1 MGTQNRSRQP
11 AGTSTGGQFA
21 PGRRQEQ
28 AGGAGLT
35 PPLDYREAELLDA
48 GWKQVDASSGGGRAF
63 VSPVE
68 RSSEQ
73 IGDIEYGE
81 AQGITVAHIERGGD
95 DGIDP
100 LHRRRFAFAVV
111 PDDPD
116 FDPEDPDERPPL
128 EVLMIDG
135 RCESWVATDIGSG
148 PDDVYNAG
156 EIETLDDLDGW
167 AGTGDV
173 RSRPNPFEGLTW
185 GDEREIEAAATKAIR
200 AYADAYARE
209 AAYAAAMS
217 AG

>member
-1 MGTQNRSRQP
+1 MGMQNRPRQP
-11 AGTSTGGQFA
+11 AGTSSGGQFA
-21 PGRRQEQ
+21 PGHRLEQ
-28 AGGAGLT
+28 SGGAGLT
-35 PPLDYREAELLDA
+35 RPLDYREAELLEA

-68 RSSEQ
+68 RSGES

-81 AQGITVAHIERGGD
+81 AQEVTVAYIERGGD
-95 DGIDP
+95 RVDR
-100 LHRRRFAFAVV
+100 LRRDRLAFAVV

-116 FDPEDPDERPPL
+116 FDPEDPDERPPSK
-128 EVLMIDG
+128 VLMIDG
-135 RCESWVATDIGSG
+135 RCESWLATDVESE
-148 PDDVYNAG
+148 PDDVPYGG
-156 EIETLDDLDGW
+156 EIKALDDLDGW

-185 GDEREIEAAATKAIR
+185 GDESEIEAAATKAIR
-200 AYADAYARE
+200 GYAAAYAKE